1 MNQHLIAI
9 DLDGTTLNNQ
19 SRLTTNTINT
29 LRQLDEMGHIV
40 MIVTGRPFRNSI
52 DIYNELQIQSPMV
65 NFNGA
70 YCHFPNKTNWAA
82 AYHEELDKEIAFEL
96 FAQQDELD
104 IDLLIAEGRN
114 DLFSTSMNLPDSPF
128 YPKDQANISQLSRN
142 TLTKNPTALSV
153 FCSESNQ
160 SIIQGRIET
169 RFGDHVSVRTWGG
182 VLPVLE
188 VVKKGINKSV
198 AVKKVQEFYHIP
210 TENVIAFGDE
220 NNDYE
225 MIRDAGI
232 GVAMLNGTKLVKSVA
247 SDQTQYSNDEEGLAR
262 YLINHF
268 RL

>member
-19 SRLTTNTINT
+19 SRLSNLTKNT
-29 LRQLDEMGHIV
+29 LRQLDEMGHMV
-40 MIVTGRPFRNSI
+40 MIVTGRPYRNSI

-70 YCHFPNKTNWAA
+70 YCHFPNKTNWAPS
-82 AYHEELDKEIAFEL
+82 YLEELDKEIAFEL
-96 FAQQDELD
+96 FAHQDELD

-114 DLFSTSMNLPDSPF
+114 ELFSTSMNLPDSPF
-128 YPKDQANISQLSRN
+128 YPKDVANVSQLSRN

-160 SIIQGRIET
+160 SIIQGRIESK
-169 RFGDHVSVRTWGG
+169 FGDHVSVRTWGG
-182 VLPVLE
+182 ILPVLE

-210 TENVIAFGDE
+210 HENVIAFGDE

-232 GVAMLNGTKLVKSVA
+232 GVAMLNGTNLVKSVA
-247 SDQTQYSNDEEGLAR
+247 SAETEFSNDEDGLAK
-262 YLINHF
+262 YLIKYF
-268 RL
+268 QL